1 MSSFL
6 ETKEAYSGWLERLSI
21 QYQQSQIKAAVSV
34 NREMLTFYWL
44 LGRDIISMRESSKW
58 GSGFLETLSR
68 DLRQRIPGAKCFS
81 VTNLRYM
88 EYFYTFFPARTET
101 PPQVGDEL
109 NLPMLPIIHP
119 QVGEDLFN
127 IPWGHIKL
135 IIDKCKQDSQKAKFY
150 IQETVKN
157 NWSRAVLQNWIDT
170 DLYARQGK
178 AISNFAHSLP
188 TPQSDLAQAIT
199 RDPYNFDFIE
209 RTVAHNERE
218 MKEHCLRM
226 SSVS

>member
-157 NWSRAVLQNWIDT
+157 NWSRAVLCKTGSTPISMRVRAKQFQI
-170 DLYARQGK
+170 LHIRFPHHK
-178 AISNFAHSLP
+178 AISHRQL
-188 TPQSDLAQAIT
+188 QET
-199 RDPYNFDFIE
+199 RIISTLLNS
-209 RTVAHNERE
+209 RLHTMRG
-218 MKEHCLRM
+218 K
-226 SSVS
+226 